1 MPKTKDR
8 IGSISKEFPI
18 DAIDQTI
25 LAIQPGISYA
35 ELRDYAQRETNVDI
49 PGILRQRFLLVENNI
64 ITYDLFLSL
73 ANSEGIDTPRIRKIM
88 YFLWCFRDP
97 RVRGFICERIV
108 RHDGHWDINQL
119 VNKANYDFFTQF
131 FAYQTAIKTRSNI
144 ENFLFE
150 IGIFDRPNRQ
160 IHLELDD
167 GWLADAMRVAAQH
180 ERSAAH
186 YRAMINDPIRFL
198 VERGW
203 HGLTD
208 ATVEEL
214 LGLTDSIVSDTEP
227 LEDKA
232 ISLPATSE
240 SRIGNR
246 QAPRYSSLQPA
257 PTVIDLVTRER
268 ASSAHYLLE
277 QLTANAIRS
286 QGYEPRYNDHIDMHF
301 STPHGHV
308 LAEMKSCHHGNL
320 HSQVRRG
327 ISQLLEYQF
336 IRHYQDLIR

>member
-1 MPKTKDR
+1 
-8 IGSISKEFPI
+8 
-18 DAIDQTI
+18 
-25 LAIQPGISYA
+25 
-35 ELRDYAQRETNVDI
+35 V
-49 PGILRQRFLLVENNI
+49 RFTTVQCKA
-64 ITYDLFLSL
+64 T
-73 ANSEGIDTPRIRKIM
+73 
-88 YFLWCFRDP
+88 
-97 RVRGFICERIV
+97 
-108 RHDGHWDINQL
+108 NQL

-150 IGIFDRPNRQ
+150 IGIFDRANRQ

-240 SRIGNR
+240 SRIWNR

-268 ASSAHYLLE
+268 ASSVHYLLE

-336 IRHYQDLIR
+336 IYRKSLGNHVILVLIIETQPISDHCWLIEYTESIGILLAWKDGSQLVTTSNIPTALNGVVLSQ

>member
-1 MPKTKDR
+1 
-8 IGSISKEFPI
+8 
-18 DAIDQTI
+18 
-25 LAIQPGISYA
+25 
-35 ELRDYAQRETNVDI
+35 
-49 PGILRQRFLLVENNI
+49 
-64 ITYDLFLSL
+64 
-73 ANSEGIDTPRIRKIM
+73 
-88 YFLWCFRDP
+88 
-97 RVRGFICERIV
+97 
-108 RHDGHWDINQL
+108 
-119 VNKANYDFFTQF
+119 
-131 FAYQTAIKTRSNI
+131 
-144 ENFLFE
+144 
-150 IGIFDRPNRQ
+150 
-160 IHLELDD
+160 
-167 GWLADAMRVAAQH
+167 MRVAAQH

-240 SRIGNR
+240 SRIWNR

-268 ASSAHYLLE
+268 ASSVHYLLE

-286 QGYEPRYNDHIDMHF
+286 QGYELGCLKVAAEAQF
-301 STPHGHV
+301 SCPGFGPHAHPTV
-308 LAEMKSCHHGNL
+308 
-320 HSQVRRG
+320 
-327 ISQLLEYQF
+327 
-336 IRHYQDLIR
+336 